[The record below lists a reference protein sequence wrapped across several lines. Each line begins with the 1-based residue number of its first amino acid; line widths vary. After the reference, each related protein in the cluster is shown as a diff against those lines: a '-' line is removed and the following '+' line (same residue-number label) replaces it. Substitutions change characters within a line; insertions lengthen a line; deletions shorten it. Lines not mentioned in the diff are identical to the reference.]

1 MQISIEQI
9 IQVIMAKL
17 ENIEL
22 SLEDIKFR
30 SNVAVRI
37 LRDNDMLNQEEVEKA
52 VKKEFEALKYLDEER
67 EEVSDDQISQVSKG
81 IIQWADN
88 DLDEMK
94 DRIKNYQEKM
104 QEMMEKENSKADISV
119 APSNFMDQL
128 DGMKGNKNKKGNGS
142 GNIIM
147 P

>member
-37 LRDNDMLNQEEVEKA
+37 LRDNDMLNEEDVEKA
-52 VKKEFEALKYLDEER
+52 VEEEFKALKELDEER
-67 EEVSDDQISQVSKG
+67 EEVSEEQIKQVSKG

-94 DRIKNYQEKM
+94 DRIKNYQEQMK
-104 QEMMEKENSKADISV
+104 EAMEKENSKADISV

-128 DGMKGNKNKKGNGS
+128 GKNNNNKGNGS

>member
-37 LRDNDMLNQEEVEKA
+37 LRDNDMLNQEDVEKA
-52 VKKEFEALKYLDEER
+52 VKEEFEALKELDEER
-67 EEVSDDQISQVSKG
+67 EEVSQEQIKQVSKG

-94 DRIKNYQEKM
+94 DRIKNYQEQMK
-104 QEMMEKENSKADISV
+104 EMMDKENSKADISV
-119 APSNFMDQL
+119 APSNFIDQL
-128 DGMKGNKNKKGNGS
+128 EINKKKGNVNES

>member
-30 SNVAVRI
+30 SNVAIRI
-37 LRDNDMLNQEEVEKA
+37 LRDNDMLKEEEVKKA
-52 VKKEFEALKYLDEER
+52 VEEEFKALKELDEER
-67 EEVSDDQISQVSKG
+67 EEVSEEQIEQVSKG

-94 DRIKNYQEKM
+94 DRIKNYQEEMK
-104 QEMMEKENSKADISV
+104 EMMEKENSKADISV
-119 APSNFMDQL
+119 APSNFVDQL
-128 DGMKGNKNKKGNGS
+128 NKNKNNNKKGNGS

>member
-37 LRDNDMLNQEEVEKA
+37 LRDNDMLNQEDVEKA
-52 VKKEFEALKYLDEER
+52 VKEEFEALKELDEER
-67 EEVSDDQISQVSKG
+67 EEVSQEQIKQVSKG

-94 DRIKNYQEKM
+94 DRIKNYQDQMK
-104 QEMMEKENSKADISV
+104 EMMDKENSKADISV
-119 APSNFMDQL
+119 APSNFIDQL
-128 DGMKGNKNKKGNGS
+128 DSNKKNGKGNGS

>member
-22 SLEDIKFR
+22 SLEDIKLR
-30 SNVAVRI
+30 SNVAIRI
-37 LRDNDMLNQEEVEKA
+37 LKDNDMLTQENVEKA
-52 VKKEFEALKYLDEER
+52 VKKEFEALKELDEES
-67 EEVSDDQISQVSKG
+67 EEISEEQIKQVSKG

-94 DRIKNYQEKM
+94 DRIKNYQEQM
-104 QEMMEKENSKADISV
+104 REFMNKEASKADISV
-119 APSNFMDQL
+119 APSNFIEQL
-128 DGMKGNKNKKGNGS
+128 ESKKNVGK

>member
-9 IQVIMAKL
+9 IQVILAKL

-37 LRDNDMLNQEEVEKA
+37 LRDNDMLNQEDVEKA
-52 VKKEFEALKYLDEER
+52 VKEEFEALKQLDEER
-67 EEVSDDQISQVSKG
+67 DEASEAQIKQVSKG

-88 DLDEMK
+88 DLEEMK
-94 DRIKNYQEKM
+94 DRIKKYQDQMK
-104 QEMMEKENSKADISV
+104 EMIDNENSKADISV
-119 APSNFMDQL
+119 APSNFINQL
-128 DGMKGNKNKKGNGS
+128 DSNKKKNGKGS

>member
-37 LRDNDMLNQEEVEKA
+37 LRDNDMLNQEDVEKA
-52 VKKEFEALKYLDEER
+52 VKEEFEALKELDEER
-67 EEVSDDQISQVSKG
+67 EEVSQEQIKQVSKG

-94 DRIKNYQEKM
+94 DRNKNYQEQMK
-104 QEMMEKENSKADISV
+104 EMMDKENSKADISV
-119 APSNFMDQL
+119 APSNFIDQL
-128 DGMKGNKNKKGNGS
+128 EINKKKGNVNES

>member
-30 SNVAVRI
+30 SNVAIRI
-37 LRDNDMLNQEEVEKA
+37 LRDNDMLNEEEVKKA
-52 VKKEFEALKYLDEER
+52 VEQEFKALKELDEER
-67 EEVSDDQISQVSKG
+67 EEVSEEQIEQVSKG

-94 DRIKNYQEKM
+94 DRIKNYQEEMK
-104 QEMMEKENSKADISV
+104 EMMEKENSKADISV
-119 APSNFMDQL
+119 APSNFVDQL
-128 DGMKGNKNKKGNGS
+128 NKNKNNNKKGNGS

>member
-37 LRDNDMLNQEEVEKA
+37 LRDNDMLNQEDVEKA
-52 VKKEFEALKYLDEER
+52 VKEEFEDLKE
-67 EEVSDDQISQVSKG
+67 
-81 IIQWADN
+81 
-88 DLDEMK
+88 
-94 DRIKNYQEKM
+94 
-104 QEMMEKENSKADISV
+104 
-119 APSNFMDQL
+119 
-128 DGMKGNKNKKGNGS
+128 
-142 GNIIM
+142 
-147 P
+147 

>member
-37 LRDNDMLNQEEVEKA
+37 LRDNDMLNQEDVEKA
-52 VKKEFEALKYLDEER
+52 VKEEFEALKELDEER
-67 EEVSDDQISQVSKG
+67 EEVSQEQIKQVSKG

-94 DRIKNYQEKM
+94 DRIKNYQEQMK
-104 QEMMEKENSKADISV
+104 EMMDKENS
-119 APSNFMDQL
+119 
-128 DGMKGNKNKKGNGS
+128 
-142 GNIIM
+142 
-147 P
+147 

>member
-37 LRDNDMLNQEEVEKA
+37 LRDNDMLNQEDVEKA
-52 VKKEFEALKYLDEER
+52 VKEEFEALKELDEER
-67 EEVSDDQISQVSKG
+67 EEVSREQIKQVSKG

-94 DRIKNYQEKM
+94 DRIKNYQEQMK
-104 QEMMEKENSKADISV
+104 EMMDKENSKADISV
-119 APSNFMDQL
+119 APSNFIDQL
-128 DGMKGNKNKKGNGS
+128 DSNKKKGKGNGS